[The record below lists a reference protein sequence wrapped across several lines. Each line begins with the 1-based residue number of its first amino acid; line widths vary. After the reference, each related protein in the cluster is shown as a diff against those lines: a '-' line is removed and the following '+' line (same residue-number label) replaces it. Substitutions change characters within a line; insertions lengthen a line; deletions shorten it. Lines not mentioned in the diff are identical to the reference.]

1 MNNQPPQINVEIS
14 PEVAAGH
21 YCNHAGIS
29 HMPSEFVLDLI
40 QLMPHAPNAQ
50 VRARII
56 MAPQNAKMLLRALTD
71 NIAQYERQFGKI
83 PEPNFQ
89 NPIPPMNFNNGGA
102 GPAQ

>member
-14 PEVAAGH
+14 TEVAVGH

-29 HMPSEFVLDLI
+29 HMPSEFVLDFI

-56 MAPQNAKMLLRALTD
+56 LAPQNAKNILRALSE
-71 NIAQYERQFGKI
+71 NIAQYERQFGRI
-83 PEPNFQ
+83 PEPN
-89 NPIPPMNFNNGGA
+89 A
-102 GPAQ
+102 